1 MPQHIETHEIRVF
14 RAVFEENG
22 FKRAADKLFVT
33 QSAVSQT
40 VANLERKL
48 ETKLLERNP
57 LKLTET
63 GIRLLHYAEAVLS
76 EEAQVKRDISNI
88 NNGVLSTLQL
98 ATNSTVNTLYG
109 EALLVE
115 FLRQSPL
122 TRLKINVMPSR
133 QINAGVS
140 ADLWELAFGPF
151 QQTMPAHLTVLPLF
165 ADERRLVLD
174 ANHPLSNEVVARPE
188 CALEQI
194 PLVVSHLEDP
204 DVRPAIDKLRD
215 SFGTIWE
222 VNDLGLRIDLI
233 RAGRAMGYIDSR
245 VIEHDVRCASFKL
258 IEGFGFSRVP
268 LTFGLIHGENKQL
281 SAGAK
286 RFIELCQAFAFL
298 HDSAS

>member
-133 QINAGVS
+133 QINGGVS
-140 ADLWELAFGPF
+140 ADLWEL
-151 QQTMPAHLTVLPLF
+151 
-165 ADERRLVLD
+165 
-174 ANHPLSNEVVARPE
+174 
-188 CALEQI
+188 
-194 PLVVSHLEDP
+194 
-204 DVRPAIDKLRD
+204 
-215 SFGTIWE
+215 
-222 VNDLGLRIDLI
+222 
-233 RAGRAMGYIDSR
+233 
-245 VIEHDVRCASFKL
+245 
-258 IEGFGFSRVP
+258 
-268 LTFGLIHGENKQL
+268 TFGLIHRENKQL

-286 RFIELCQAFAFL
+286 RFIELCQAFTFS